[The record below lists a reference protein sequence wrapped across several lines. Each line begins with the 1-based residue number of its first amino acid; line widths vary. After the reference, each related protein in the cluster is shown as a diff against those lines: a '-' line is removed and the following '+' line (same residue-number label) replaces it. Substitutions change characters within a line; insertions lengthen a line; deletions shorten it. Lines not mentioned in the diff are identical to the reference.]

1 MLLTPSSWARTERK
15 DYEIK
20 TIRVINLFIFFR
32 VHLSVFRR
40 HETFIMRFFSPRSS
54 WIPLHSRSL
63 FFYRT
68 LCELARLRSDD
79 EKKINISFQSALE
92 IKQRFP
98 LRVQPLNALISIW
111 YNDQNWYNFFRGN
124 GLSVR
129 STLHWLTSTLF
140 NLSSRGMAK
149 PRKPRTHNRQKIHTV
164 LLFS

>member
-1 MLLTPSSWARTERK
+1 MRVSEKYPNGTHKDGHLCLHNLILKLERVEKHFSIDNSYNPWESLQFIAQIIRMLLTPSSWARTERK

-92 IKQRFP
+92 IK
-98 LRVQPLNALISIW
+98 
-111 YNDQNWYNFFRGN
+111 
-124 GLSVR
+124 
-129 STLHWLTSTLF
+129 
-140 NLSSRGMAK
+140 
-149 PRKPRTHNRQKIHTV
+149 
-164 LLFS
+164 